1 MARFMIKASEYKNVC
16 KAVNDRKLAELKKEV
31 IEILKKQDERE
42 FKKAVDYL
50 NSQEFHY
57 THLEKSISGKWI
69 EKAGYGIG
77 TVRTWKG
84 KKYKKVAPGK
94 WVRVFDKEGHG
105 TNVAIGKLIA
115 KVQKCEN
122 VEDLMALV
130 MANKSRFVDENGN
143 DLPILSRLR
152 AEVDIKNEKLSGER
166 SPYIYGVDEDVNRE
180 RNKIFDKKKK
190 ITKEEA
196 QLHGQG
202 RKISQIPTSEL
213 KKEKAQYERRIE
225 NKTRSKRDSLNNA
238 IFRESYQRELD
249 AINKELDKR
258 NGKKTDKSDKEKAL
272 KEVENM
278 IDNAGDYDDIEELE
292 KERQKLLKE
301 LGKEKKNEKPAEKKY
316 KGLNESELKKEII
329 KEYDK
334 MAAMPDKKTQ
344 DIDGTIAEIQNK
356 NNELYETINAK
367 FGDKTRN
374 VFIEAAV
381 ERLTRKDK
389 KNKQPAEKEKEWF
402 DKDEV
407 EKFSEI
413 MDMEKPSLDRLKLM
427 KQRQEIALK
436 NAKDEE
442 KSDGSKGRVK
452 IAEEK
457 LKIINQKI
465 NEAQKDEKQVD
476 NKESDYVAKKE
487 AAKEGYWSDEFK
499 ERNMN
504 NIKNKIA
511 AMKEDGASDKKIKD
525 YLNDTIE
532 TNEKD
537 IPWRENAIKDGRVKG
552 NQANDYRDTIQERKV
567 RIENC
572 KELLKDYENE
582 TDNKTYWIQDSKG
595 NRITSEDVKARIK
608 DQLNQIDSFNELI
621 AERSKADSV
630 RMEAA
635 KRSLE
640 EDNKYLMDRLNPE
653 DRKEMESEYEKHQNR
668 SDAMKGNKNAEKFGA
683 DWEEKRKEIQS
694 KLSANVDKMLGGRE
708 KAKDVYEK
716 LQITLDKQKADAELY
731 RKYLGNQEEPEKVKE
746 FRKWCNDV
754 MEQYKDEV
762 SKTPSKEIISK
773 WEETARNTP
782 TEKLEEVLNG
792 KQKIDRTNEY
802 ENFIDAT
809 IINEFAKDKDLV
821 FPQPYTALKTFAE
834 HKYDDSDKV
843 RLEVIKKELNSRKEK
858 SKNDKVINE
867 EIKNRALDKIKKFAG
882 KKINSKPIEITKVED
897 EGKNSGFFTFEFKSG
912 DDTYKMTY
920 DSGFGGEKGGASI
933 KKINKSLLE
942 DLFDFAE
949 LENEIDEQKEE
960 DEENFTGT
968 DYNDYSAE
976 QPELFNSTEFKVRE
990 ALNRRFNC
998 L

>member
-1 MARFMIKASEYKNVC
+1 MARFMVKASEYKNVC

-31 IEILKKQDERE
+31 IEILKKQDFKE

-84 KKYKKVAPGK
+84 KKYKKVAQGK

-105 TNVAIGKLIA
+105 TNVAIGKLIS
-115 KVQKCEN
+115 KVQKCKD
-122 VEDLMALV
+122 VEELMALV

-213 KKEKAQYERRIE
+213 KKDKAKYERLIE
-225 NKTRSKRDSLNNA
+225 NKTRSKRDSLNNV

-258 NGKKTDKSDKEKAL
+258 NANKPEK
-272 KEVENM
+272 V
-278 IDNAGDYDDIEELE
+278 
-292 KERQKLLKE
+292 
-301 LGKEKKNEKPAEKKY
+301 
-316 KGLNESELKKEII
+316 
-329 KEYDK
+329 
-334 MAAMPDKKTQ
+334 AANGMP
-344 DIDGTIAEIQNK
+344 
-356 NNELYETINAK
+356 
-367 FGDKTRN
+367 
-374 VFIEAAV
+374 
-381 ERLTRKDK
+381 
-389 KNKQPAEKEKEWF
+389 KEKEWF

-413 MDMEKPSLDRLKLM
+413 MDLEKPSLDRLKLM

-465 NEAQKDEKQVD
+465 NEAQKDEKQAD

-537 IPWRENAIKDGRVKG
+537 IPWRENAIKDGRVNG
-552 NQANDYRDTIQERKV
+552 NRANDYRDTIQERKV

-572 KELLKDYENE
+572 KELLKDYDN
-582 TDNKTYWIQDSKG
+582 DNKDYWVQDSKG
-595 NRITSEDVKARIK
+595 NRITATIAKNRIK
-608 DQLNQIDSFNELI
+608 AELDLIDELKAGNEPRKDI
-621 AERSKADSV
+621 RIHEY
-630 RMEAA
+630 EN
-635 KRSLE
+635 E
-640 EDNKYLMDRLNPE
+640 IEHLMDRLNPE
-653 DRKEMESEYEKHQNR
+653 DRKEIESEYKKHQNR
-668 SDAMKGNKNAEKFGA
+668 SDAMKGNKNAYKG
-683 DWEEKRKEIQS
+683 
-694 KLSANVDKMLGGRE
+694 
-708 KAKDVYEK
+708 VYEPSESTNIETK
-716 LQITLDKQKADAELY
+716 KAIAENKNIGENEVQMPYSKELGNEMKTLKNCVSKDPNREFMNHVYYDNGNLIATDGMRLKTVKVGELDGIENGSYVDINVSKDGVNIKRMEGMDDKRFPNYARVIPDDLSQKITLK
-731 RKYLGNQEEPEKVKE
+731 
-746 FRKWCNDV
+746 NDV
-754 MEQYKDEV
+754 I
-762 SKTPSKEIISK
+762 KE
-773 WEETARNTP
+773 
-782 TEKLEEVLNG
+782 
-792 KQKIDRTNEY
+792 KI
-802 ENFIDAT
+802 
-809 IINEFAKDKDLV
+809 
-821 FPQPYTALKTFAE
+821 
-834 HKYDDSDKV
+834 
-843 RLEVIKKELNSRKEK
+843 KELKK
-858 SKNDKVINE
+858 DGAIDK
-867 EIKNRALDKIKKFAG
+867 KIKKVQFEIKDG
-882 KKINSKPIEITKVED
+882 KLYL
-897 EGKNSGFFTFEFKSG
+897 
-912 DDTYKMTY
+912 DDTEIGEAQGVNLKYSNDWGDTSNDTNFININADYLVNALNGDSSILMLGDRADKAVGISTDSTTNIIMPMQGSNEKMDY
-920 DSGFGGEKGGASI
+920 SENKVR
-933 KKINKSLLE
+933 KSLSDGLLGLGFIEDDELE
-942 DLFDFAE
+942 D
-949 LENEIDEQKEE
+949 EIDEQEEE
-960 DEENFTGT
+960 DEEDFSENE
-968 DYNDYSAE
+968 YNDYSAE
-976 QPELFNSTEFKVRE
+976 QPELFNSTGLMVEE
-990 ALNRRFNC
+990 AFNRHCNC
-998 L
+998 N

>member
-1 MARFMIKASEYKNVC
+1 MARFIVKASEYKNVC

-31 IEILKKQDERE
+31 IEILKKQDSKE

-105 TNVAIGKLIA
+105 TNVAIGKLIS
-115 KVQKCEN
+115 KVQKCKD
-122 VEDLMALV
+122 VEELMALV

-213 KKEKAQYERRIE
+213 KKDKAKYERLIE
-225 NKTRSKRDSLNNA
+225 NKTRSKRDSLNNV
-238 IFRESYQRELD
+238 IFREKYEKELD

-258 NGKKTDKSDKEKAL
+258 NANKQEKVAANGMPNDKEYEYYKNNL
-272 KEVENM
+272 ST
-278 IDNAGDYDDIEELE
+278 DDDLE
-292 KERQKLLKE
+292 TISEDIKKEREYFNNHKEEPGAEQRLKE
-301 LGKEKKNEKPAEKKY
+301 LDAKERVVNELIAEKPKA
-316 KGLNESELKKEII
+316 S
-329 KEYDK
+329 
-334 MAAMPDKKTQ
+334 
-344 DIDGTIAEIQNK
+344 
-356 NNELYETINAK
+356 
-367 FGDKTRN
+367 
-374 VFIEAAV
+374 
-381 ERLTRKDK
+381 
-389 KNKQPAEKEKEWF
+389 KEKEWF
-402 DKDEV
+402 DKDAV

-465 NEAQKDEKQVD
+465 NEAQKGEKQAD

-511 AMKEDGASDKKIKD
+511 SMKEDGASDKKIKD

-537 IPWRENAIKDGRVKG
+537 IPWRENAIKDGRVNG
-552 NQANDYRDTIQERKV
+552 NRANDYRDTIQERKV

-572 KELLKDYENE
+572 KELLKEYNN
-582 TDNKTYWIQDSKG
+582 DNKDYWVQDSKG
-595 NRITSEDVKARIK
+595 NRITATIAKNRIK
-608 DQLNQIDSFNELI
+608 AELDLIDELKAGNEPRKDI
-621 AERSKADSV
+621 RIHEY
-630 RMEAA
+630 EN
-635 KRSLE
+635 E
-640 EDNKYLMDRLNPE
+640 IEHIMDRLNPE
-653 DRKEMESEYEKHQNR
+653 DRKEMESEAEKHQNR
-668 SDAMKGNKNAEKFGA
+668 SDAMKGNKNAYKGGYEPSESTNIETKKAIAENKKIGENEVQMPYTKELGNEMKTLKNCVSKDPNREFMNHVYYDNGNLIA
-683 DWEEKRKEIQS
+683 TDGMRLKTVKVGELDGIENGSYVDINVSKDGVNIKRMEGMD
-694 KLSANVDKMLGGRE
+694 DKRFPNYARVIPDDLPQ
-708 KAKDVYEK
+708 K
-716 LQITLDKQKADAELY
+716 ITLK
-731 RKYLGNQEEPEKVKE
+731 
-746 FRKWCNDV
+746 NDV
-754 MEQYKDEV
+754 I
-762 SKTPSKEIISK
+762 KE
-773 WEETARNTP
+773 
-782 TEKLEEVLNG
+782 
-792 KQKIDRTNEY
+792 KI
-802 ENFIDAT
+802 
-809 IINEFAKDKDLV
+809 
-821 FPQPYTALKTFAE
+821 
-834 HKYDDSDKV
+834 
-843 RLEVIKKELNSRKEK
+843 KELKK
-858 SKNDKVINE
+858 DGAIDK
-867 EIKNRALDKIKKFAG
+867 KIKKVQLEIKDG
-882 KKINSKPIEITKVED
+882 KLYL
-897 EGKNSGFFTFEFKSG
+897 
-912 DDTYKMTY
+912 DDTEIGDAQGVNLKYSNDWGNTSNDTNFININADYLVNALNGDSSILMLGDRADKAVGINTDSTTNIIMPMQGSNEKMDY
-920 DSGFGGEKGGASI
+920 SENKVR
-933 KKINKSLLE
+933 KSLSDGLLGLGFIEDDELE
-942 DLFDFAE
+942 D
-949 LENEIDEQKEE
+949 EIDEQKEE